1 MLWTMPRL
9 GTVHTYVSPSSATV
23 TGVVSLTSMIPL
35 EVTVAG
41 LSNVGLLRTCVVVYV
56 LEMYFGMRSPRKH
69 RHSRCALLL
78 RATSFLSNF
87 YDKLPDVG
95 DASAACARKGRAA
108 LN

>member
-9 GTVHTYVSPSSATV
+9 VTVHTYISPSSATV

-56 LEMYFGMRSPRKH
+56 LTMYFGIQSPERRSDR
-69 RHSRCALLL
+69 RALLSQ
-78 RATSFLSNF
+78 AASFVIDF
-87 YDKLPDVG
+87 YDKLPDVR
-95 DASAACARKGRAA
+95 DASAP
-108 LN
+108 